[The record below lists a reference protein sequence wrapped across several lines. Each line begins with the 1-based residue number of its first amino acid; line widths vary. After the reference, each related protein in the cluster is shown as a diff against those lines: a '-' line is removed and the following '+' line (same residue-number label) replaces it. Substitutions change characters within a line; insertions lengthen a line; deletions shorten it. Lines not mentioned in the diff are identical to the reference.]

1 MRADRGRIL
10 VVDDE
15 HHMLRY
21 LRTLLEADSHHVET
35 ATSGAELLERVQKE
49 PLPDLVLLDVV
60 MPDMDGLKALER
72 LHEIRP
78 GMKVVMLSCVSD
90 PRTVVQAIHL
100 GAQDYLPK
108 PFQRAELD
116 AVIRRSLAGQPQI
129 EGPAAPVVEAEEV
142 DEDVFFVTAS
152 ESMHKIRS
160 QAGMVARVD
169 VPVLMLGESGTGK
182 EVIARLIHK
191 LSPRAGRTF
200 LKVNCAALPSELLES
215 ELFGY
220 EAGAFTGAM
229 RPKPGKFELCNRG
242 TILLDE
248 IGEMSPALQA
258 KLLHVLQD
266 QQFSRLGSRSIVK
279 VDVRIIAATNIDI
292 PQALASKKLRD
303 DLYYRLNA
311 FTLHLPPL
319 RERREEILL
328 LLRHF
333 MSRFASR
340 YAREPLP
347 LSTQLIEAAMKYSW
361 PGNLREL
368 ENFVKRYLIL
378 GDEAQI
384 LKELEETGTHD
395 ASQPGAAPTAAKSG
409 TGDLKSLVRNLK
421 DEAEMEAIGKTLERT
436 KWNRKEAA
444 KALNISYKA
453 LLYKIRQYGLE
464 RANTFIVTSLLSLLA
479 SRLW

>member
-1 MRADRGRIL
+1 MKGEGGRIL
-10 VVDDE
+10 IVDDE
-15 HHMLRY
+15 LHMLRY

-35 ATSGAELLERVQKE
+35 AASGAELLERVQKE

-60 MPDMDGLKALER
+60 MPEMDGLKALER

-90 PRTVVQAIHL
+90 ARTVVQAIHL

-108 PFQRAELD
+108 PFQKSELD
-116 AVIRRSLAGQPQI
+116 AVIRRSLAGQTQV
-129 EGPAAPVVEAEEV
+129 EGPAAPTVEAEEV
-142 DEDVFFVTAS
+142 DEDVFFVAAS
-152 ESMHKIRS
+152 EAMHKIRS

-169 VPVLMLGESGTGK
+169 VPVLLLGESGTGK

-191 LSPRAGRTF
+191 LSLRADRTF
-200 LKVNCAALPSELLES
+200 LKVNCAALPTELLES

-266 QQFSRLGSRSIVK
+266 QQFSRLGSRSVVK
-279 VDVRIIAATNIDI
+279 VDVRIIAATNVDI
-292 PQALASKKLRD
+292 PQALATKKLRD

-311 FTLHLPPL
+311 FTLHMPPL
-319 RERREEILL
+319 RERREEVLL

-340 YAREPLP
+340 YVREPLP
-347 LSTQLIEAAMKYSW
+347 LSPRLIEAATRYSW

-384 LKELEETGTHD
+384 LKELEGGGPNDVGRPE
-395 ASQPGAAPTAAKSG
+395 AVPAAARSGA
-409 TGDLKSLVRNLK
+409 GDLKSMVRNLK
-421 DEAEMEAIGKTLERT
+421 DEAEMEAIGKALERT

-444 KALNISYKA
+444 RALNISYKA

-464 RANTFIVTSLLSLLA
+464 RANAFIIASLLSFWAL
-479 SRLW
+479 RY